1 MCSKKWGL
9 TRSVKM
15 NDLLENPEID
25 TVPDLPTVNNGQPTA
40 QLPAIV
46 DAASFIAKPLP
57 EPDQLIAGVL
67 HKGCKLALG
76 GSSKS
81 FKTWTLLDLA
91 LSVAQGIPWLNFE
104 TTAAPVLFCNFELQD
119 WTMQK
124 RIEAIARAK
133 GITLKRGQLAILN
146 LRGHAANYNLLLP
159 HIRDA
164 MKTDFGLCI
173 LDPIYKLYGLT
184 DENKAGDVARL
195 LNAIEELTVDTGAAV
210 GFGSHYSKGNQSQK
224 ESIDRISG
232 SGVFA
237 RDPDSLLT
245 FTRHE
250 DDDCFAVEATLRAF
264 KPVEP
269 FVVRW
274 QYPLMRPDTNL
285 DPARLKQ
292 CAGRKKE
299 HDPLKLLAVIADTT
313 PEKPISVSAW
323 AHAGNVPRQ
332 TLTDYLPEMRRKGWV
347 KTIGEGNNARQHITN
362 DGKAFLNG
370 GTHDGN

>member
-1 MCSKKWGL
+1 MSTL
-9 TRSVKM
+9 IESA
-15 NDLLENPEID
+15 EIRD
-25 TVPDLPTVNNGQPTA
+25 DVPDVTAPHNGQPMP

-46 DAASFIAKPLP
+46 DAADFIAKPLP

-76 GSSKS
+76 GGSKS
-81 FKTWTLLDLA
+81 FKTWCLLDLA
-91 LSVAQGIPWLNFE
+91 LSVSHGVPWMNFE
-104 TTAAPVLFCNFELQD
+104 TTAAPVLFVNFELQD
-119 WTMQK
+119 WTIQH
-124 RIEAIARAK
+124 RIKSVARAK
-133 GITLKRGQLAILN
+133 GITLQQGQLAILN
-146 LRGHAANYNLLLP
+146 LRGHAANYNFILP

-173 LDPIYKLYGLT
+173 LDPLYKLYGLT
-184 DENKAGDVARL
+184 DENRAGDVALL
-195 LNAIEELTVDTGAAV
+195 LNAIEELTVETGASVA
-210 GFGSHYSKGNQSQK
+210 FGSHFSKGNQSQK

-237 RDPDSLLT
+237 RDPDSLLI

-250 DDDCFAVEATLRAF
+250 SEDCFAVEATLRAF
-264 KPVEP
+264 KPVDP

-274 QYPLMRPDTNL
+274 QFPLMRLETDL

-313 PEKPISVSAW
+313 PEKPISISAW

-332 TLTDYLPEMRRKGWV
+332 TLTDYLPEMRRNGWV

-370 GTHDGN
+370 GTHAGN